1 MTTIVVS
8 DVHLGYKNCN
18 KKDFNDFL
26 EDLSK
31 REDINHIVI
40 CGDFLDMWRRDLAGV
55 VLENADIFGKLQ
67 NLQKPGMTV
76 DYVAGNHDYHVLKF
90 KNFGYQFTF
99 YEELPLTIDDIKYK
113 FLHGYE
119 FDRGQDKIYFDALCY
134 STDELGDIADNAWE
148 IYNRGKSWWRRIS
161 GFFKKGKD
169 MRNLKTLLTPPE
181 ERLKDV
187 TVVGEVEKKACSS
200 VERGEALIFGHT
212 HKPFINTKENVANAG
227 SWVKDHTPSN
237 TYLEIKDG
245 KISLKVFGGEDITER
260 LEC

>member
-26 EDLSK
+26 DVLSK
-31 REDINHIVI
+31 RDDVNQIAI
-40 CGDFLDMWRRDLAGV
+40 CGDFLDMWRRDPAGV
-55 VLENADIFGKLQ
+55 VLENVDIFDKLQ
-67 NLQKPGMTV
+67 NLQKSGTTIY
-76 DYVAGNHDYHVLKF
+76 YVAGNHDYHVLKL

-99 YEELPLTIDDIKYK
+99 YEEFPLTIDDIKYK

-134 STDELGDIADNAWE
+134 STDELGDMANNAWE
-148 IYNRGKSWWRRIS
+148 IHNRGKSWWKRIS

-169 MRNLKTLLTPPE
+169 MGNLKILLTPPE

-187 TVVGEVEKKACSS
+187 TVIDEVEKNACSS
-200 VERGEALIFGHT
+200 VKEGEVLIFGHT